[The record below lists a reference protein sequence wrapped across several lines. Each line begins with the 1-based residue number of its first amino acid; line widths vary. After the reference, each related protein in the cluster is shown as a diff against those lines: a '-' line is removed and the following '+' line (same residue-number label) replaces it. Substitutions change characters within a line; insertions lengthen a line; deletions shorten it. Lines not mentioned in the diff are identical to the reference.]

1 MLSTLLLAVVP
12 VGFLLLITGL
22 VILMKWNEAKALSK
36 LQVVPHHSQATM
48 NSVATSPPNH
58 DDNDQASTQVNA
70 DSLDTP
76 SVVRTT
82 TSGSTTTFQEENETC
97 EKKKKKILY
106 EAPEPVPV
114 KQLVHFNA
122 LQTAYMTFKKKNQ
135 RSVQLYES
143 AFRTNDFRPVLTF
156 FGKVPIMHFASPS
169 AARVFFMKWKELE
182 KDNAIIFGKDFHK
195 FVGINVVFA
204 NGDVWRRQRSVITP
218 AFNEIERFMDVFVD
232 KAQKSVSLLEDMFQE
247 KGMNELLISP
257 LDVTTRLALDVL
269 GQTIFDVNFDYLSQI
284 IEGPNS
290 HAVKSQKKQQALEA
304 YHHVMCNLLNPERI
318 ILGKAFTS
326 LPLETNRKMENAIQT
341 FRNFL
346 EDLIVEFRNR
356 KQEEQVYKDAKQ
368 KTLLELMVEAVDE
381 EGAAL
386 TNEELKNQCAIFF
399 LAGHETTASAM
410 ASLFYSL
417 AKYPHVQEKLLE
429 EISNTFS
436 HDENISNYTKL
447 QNMNYLD
454 CVLKE
459 NMRLFPPITQLP
471 LRVLNSSQIIEGY
484 KLPKG
489 FVVALNIFALHR
501 NTQVWGQDA
510 EVFRPERFMEN
521 LYPPFSLAYFGGGP
535 RLCLGKQF
543 SLLEQK
549 SFIISLLQRFKI
561 ELSYPDQVMSFNKT
575 QPGLAHEEGFKLKL
589 VKRKL

>member
-1 MLSTLLLAVVP
+1 MLATLFLVVP

-22 VILMKWNEAKALSK
+22 VILMKWHEAKTLAK
-36 LQVVPHHSQATM
+36 LHVVVSNSSTVQATT
-48 NSVATSPPNH
+48 STSPLTH
-58 DDNDQASTQVNA
+58 HHETTSIESSSTMNA
-70 DSLDTP
+70 QQEDEDGAATFLH
-76 SVVRTT
+76 TT
-82 TSGSTTTFQEENETC
+82 T
-97 EKKKKKILY
+97 EKRKKKIAY
-106 EAPEPVPV
+106 EPLEPVPV

-122 LQTAYMTFKKKNQ
+122 LQTAWMTFNKKDQ

-143 AFRTNDFRPVLTF
+143 AFRRNDFRPVLIF
-156 FGKVPIMHFASPS
+156 FGRVPVMHFASPS

-182 KDNAIIFGKDFHK
+182 KDNSIIFGQTFHK

-218 AFNEIERFMDVFVD
+218 AFNEIERFMDVFVE
-232 KAQKSVSLLEDMFQE
+232 KAQKSVSLLEDMFKE
-247 KGMNELLISP
+247 KDMNELTISP

-290 HAVKSQKKQQALEA
+290 QAVKTQKKQQALEA
-304 YHHVMCNLLNPERI
+304 YHYVMCNLLNPERV

-326 LPLETNRKMENAIQT
+326 LPLERNRKMENAIQT
-341 FRNFL
+341 FRSFL
-346 EDLIVEFRNR
+346 DDIIVEFRNR
-356 KQEEQVYKDAKQ
+356 KHEQPEESIHRDVKQ
-368 KTLLELMVEAVDE
+368 KTLLELMVDAVDE
-381 EGAAL
+381 EGTAL
-386 TNEELKNQCAIFF
+386 TNEELKDQCAIFF

-436 HDENISNYTKL
+436 HDENISNYNKL
-447 QNMNYLD
+447 QSMNYLD

-471 LRVLNSSQIIEGY
+471 LRVSNSPQVIEGY
-484 KLPKG
+484 KVPKG
-489 FVVALNIFALHR
+489 FIVTLNIYALHR
-501 NTQVWGQDA
+501 NTQVWGDDA

-521 LYPPFSLAYFGGGP
+521 SYPPFSVAYFGGGP

-561 ELSYPDQVMSFNKT
+561 ELSYPDQVMKFNKS

-589 VKRKL
+589 VKRKNL